1 MNYYLDF
8 VIGDDFV
15 NGDENIFNSTSGI
28 FNLSLNSSYS
38 GEYHI
43 NVTVNDSGSPEK
55 TDSQLFYLYIYG
67 SPNITFPNENY
78 LFNWSENSLQNFN
91 FEVDY
96 DINNSILTYEFF
108 LDDVVYYWVNKSN
121 GTKDFNYTNSS
132 LRGFGNFI
140 WNSSVNLSFD
150 YLSDYSDE
158 SYGMLKNFTLLVY
171 NKNYSELN
179 DSLSWK
185 VNVTHVNE
193 NISFTPAIGKKGP
206 VTVGSVIPVDLE
218 NYFNDSDYF
227 DVYYNQK
234 VNFSLETV
242 GAGGYVAL
250 GSSFSD
256 WVLNLESSSAVTET
270 VKINAYEWVDNVS
283 FRNVS
288 SNDFEVEFIAPVVK
302 TSSGGSSSK
311 TKLKYFS
318 LRIIVPEDVIISD
331 ENYIEVPFGL
341 ENSGTFDLAG
351 LNLTSTILYNN
362 KFSDDIKINLEETYV
377 DLLKSGER
385 RNYTMKILAD
395 TSKSGRYKAT
405 IFANV
410 SSPKFSDWA
419 DFFIDLKKT
428 NDSEAEELLIFTEK
442 IISDNPE
449 CLELTEVFRRAEEAF
464 ESGNKELA
472 MNLAM
477 EVSEACEDAISAN
490 EQIRYGVE
498 GFVESNFY
506 YIAFVTLIIF
516 FIGFIV
522 YVWKRVRFNKSEEG
536 IYVR

>member
-1 MNYYLDF
+1 M
-8 VIGDDFV
+8 
-15 NGDENIFNSTSGI
+15 
-28 FNLSLNSSYS
+28 
-38 GEYHI
+38 
-43 NVTVNDSGSPEK
+43 
-55 TDSQLFYLYIYG
+55 
-67 SPNITFPNENY
+67 
-78 LFNWSENSLQNFN
+78 
-91 FEVDY
+91 
-96 DINNSILTYEFF
+96 
-108 LDDVVYYWVNKSN
+108 
-121 GTKDFNYTNSS
+121 
-132 LRGFGNFI
+132 
-140 WNSSVNLSFD
+140 
-150 YLSDYSDE
+150 
-158 SYGMLKNFTLLVY
+158 
-171 NKNYSELN
+171 
-179 DSLSWK
+179 
-185 VNVTHVNE
+185 
-193 NISFTPAIGKKGP
+193 
-206 VTVGSVIPVDLE
+206 
-218 NYFNDSDYF
+218 
-227 DVYYNQK
+227 
-234 VNFSLETV
+234 
-242 GAGGYVAL
+242 
-250 GSSFSD
+250 
-256 WVLNLESSSAVTET
+256 
-270 VKINAYEWVDNVS
+270 
-283 FRNVS
+283 
-288 SNDFEVEFIAPVVK
+288 
-302 TSSGGSSSK
+302 
-311 TKLKYFS
+311 KYFS